1 MGLQTRGTSGENQ
14 NKMNTVFLPNI
25 IRLFKNN
32 VDFKQ
37 LS

>member
-1 MGLQTRGTSGENQ
+1 MGLQTRGMSGENQ
-14 NKMNTVFLPNI
+14 NKMNTVFLPSI